1 MLLTHLQTHGTPAD
15 DEAALT
21 VSEFNQHVAF
31 NLKAVRAI
39 STHERI
45 RLTSFCRQ
53 RLIPFACWALIFEQ
67 HATSPRRVRVPPV
80 ETWDPMCGAFANTED
95 LNVDNWFCEGR
106 IITSIN
112 CFPGTDCRLRN
123 GYDIVTLQPIP
134 RRYGGPDDVNT
145 NIRHNFYAN
154 VIGNL
159 MVFKRSQTDNSR
171 VVNITSPEISL
182 VRAMVQ
188 RYVPHLFILSACSLT
203 VSVAGWRYGLLVKRR
218 RNMCIVRY
226 VLLWFE

>member
-1 MLLTHLQTHGTPAD
+1 MPTHGTPAD

-31 NLKAVRAI
+31 NLKA
-39 STHERI
+39 
-45 RLTSFCRQ
+45 

-188 RYVPHLFILSACSLT
+188 RWLEIWAT
-203 VSVAGWRYGLLVKRR
+203 GQ
-218 RNMCIVRY
+218 
-226 VLLWFE
+226 ETT